1 VNVIVTMNNNNMKDF
16 NKDFNKNFP
25 SFEKNYLAQKQI
37 KDSIEKQKKTIFI
50 KNKFN
55 KVYPNVNFDELISD
69 EDAGKELGMIRSTDD
84 GCIRYRHNKT
94 KEVYVWNFID
104 KQWKSSVIDTIK
116 QKKSMWDFIDKQW
129 KM

>member
-1 VNVIVTMNNNNMKDF
+1 MKDF